1 MPRFAVGHLALGYI
15 LGWGSAKLLKT
26 KIVIPVA
33 LALSVVPDIDILFQH
48 LQLLEHRGPM
58 HSVIVMLLVFVPI
71 FAIYHQK
78 AVPYFLALVS
88 HPLIGDFIAGGKA
101 DGRIGIQLFWS
112 LTTNYYGLP
121 IGIDSP
127 LNIALE
133 WSLFLVATV
142 ILVKTR
148 DLLGFFQ
155 AHKSNLILSVPVFTA
170 LLPTVLSYPLDV
182 PVWLLLPHLF
192 YIVLFTW
199 SIAIALRSVLK
210 E

>member
-1 MPRFAVGHLALGYI
+1 LALGYI

-26 KIVIPVA
+26 KLVIPVV
-33 LALSVVPDIDILFQH
+33 LTLSVIPDMDILLQH
-48 LQLLEHRGPM
+48 LQLLGHRGPM
-58 HSVIVMLLVFVPI
+58 HSVIIMFLVFVP
-71 FAIYHQK
+71 FFVVCQQK
-78 AVPYFLALVS
+78 ALPYFLALIS
-88 HPLIGDFIAGGKA
+88 HPLIGDFIAGGA
-101 DGRIGIQLFWS
+101 TSGRVGVQLFWP
-112 LTTNYYGLP
+112 LTTSYYGLP
-121 IGIDSP
+121 ISIDSP